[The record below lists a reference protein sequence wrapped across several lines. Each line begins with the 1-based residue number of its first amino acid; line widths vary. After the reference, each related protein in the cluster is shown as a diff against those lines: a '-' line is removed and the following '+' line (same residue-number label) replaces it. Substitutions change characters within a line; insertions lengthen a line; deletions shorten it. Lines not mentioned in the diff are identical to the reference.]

1 MHMNHLN
8 SISISH
14 NKHYKGAKLKNDKNI
29 KPLVKLDAN
38 NRIGGIM
45 VMVLAPS
52 VVDHGFDPRSGQIKD
67 YKFCICCFSA
77 SHLKKKCI

>member
-29 KPLVKLDAN
+29 KPLVKLDAFYYYE
-38 NRIGGIM
+38 II
-45 VMVLAPS
+45 
-52 VVDHGFDPRSGQIKD
+52 IKF
-67 YKFCICCFSA
+67 KVN
-77 SHLKKKCI
+77 